1 MADADADTASDAGGD
16 ATDGSPTAPTG
27 GLVVPVEPTPTL
39 RATIAHVVE
48 TAVEGGFATI
58 HLVEIASWRNGDPD
72 AEDRAN
78 EAVRVLERAEAW
90 ANSDLDDTDG
100 ERPQVTVV
108 TEVIGADEYLF
119 GPDDYVDALA
129 AYAETHDAD
138 TVILDPEYT
147 PVGNTTLLQPLEF
160 ALSNTDLRV
169 ETAPV
174 TRPTRRER
182 LRSEATGKRFVAM
195 FGVSLAFYF
204 VLGDPL
210 YWFDWVTGVA
220 TAAIV
225 SITLSRVSF
234 DAEPAFPRTPLRV
247 LRGLLYVPVLL
258 FEIIKANLE
267 VARVILDPRLPIE
280 PSMNRMR
287 VIVGSGLPLMTLAN
301 SITLTPGTLT
311 VRARDS
317 DLYVHS
323 LIPAA
328 RDGLFDGSLERWTR
342 FIYYGR
348 SAARLPSPRERDD
361 CAILQGP
368 DATEELPIAATD
380 GGATGRARDA
390 RQDGEAAD
398 VTDAAV
404 ATVATDATDVSDTA
418 ERRDGRG
425 DRREPTE
432 GADE

>member
-1 MADADADTASDAGGD
+1 VADTDAGGD
-16 ATDGSPTAPTG
+16 GDAGDATGGESADTDPGDDAEHESPSAPTG

-39 RATIAHVVE
+39 RATIAHAVE
-48 TAVEGGFATI
+48 TAVDEGFATI
-58 HLVEIASWRNGDPD
+58 HLVEIASWRDGDPGV
-72 AEDRAN
+72 EDRAASA
-78 EAVRVLERAEAW
+78 ERVLERAEAW
-90 ANSDLDDTDG
+90 ANSDLDDFDG
-100 ERPQVTVV
+100 ERPSVSVA
-108 TEVIGADEYLF
+108 TELIGADEYLF
-119 GPDDYVDALA
+119 GPDDYVRVLA
-129 AYAETHDAD
+129 AYAEEHGADA
-138 TVILDPEYT
+138 VLLDPEYT

-160 ALSNTDLRV
+160 ALSNTSLIV

-195 FGVSLAFYF
+195 FGFSLAFYL

-210 YWFDWVTGVA
+210 YWFDWVTGLA

-225 SITLSRVSF
+225 SITLSRVSI
-234 DAEPAFPRTPLRV
+234 DVEPAIPRTPMRI
-247 LRGLLYVPVLL
+247 LRGVIYVPVLL
-258 FEIIKANLE
+258 FEIVKANVD

-280 PSMNRMR
+280 PTMNRMQ

-323 LIPAA
+323 LIPSA

-342 FIYYGR
+342 FVYYGR
-348 SAARLPSPRERDD
+348 ASARLPTPRERDD

-368 DATEELPIAATD
+368 DATEELPIAAAD
-380 GGATGRARDA
+380 GGESPTEAES
-390 RQDGEAAD
+390 DGPAGEQNRENTED
-398 VTDAAV
+398 HEGPEVTD
-404 ATVATDATDVSDTA
+404 
-418 ERRDGRG
+418 E
-425 DRREPTE
+425 
-432 GADE
+432 

>member
-1 MADADADTASDAGGD
+1 VADTDAGGD
-16 ATDGSPTAPTG
+16 GDAGDATGGESADTDPGDDAEHESPSAPTG

-39 RATIAHVVE
+39 RATIAHAVE
-48 TAVEGGFATI
+48 TAVDEGFATI
-58 HLVEIASWRNGDPD
+58 HLVEIASWRDGDPGV
-72 AEDRAN
+72 EDRAASA
-78 EAVRVLERAEAW
+78 ERVLERAEAW
-90 ANSDLDDTDG
+90 ANSDLDDFDG
-100 ERPQVTVV
+100 ERPSVSVA
-108 TEVIGADEYLF
+108 TELIGADEYLF
-119 GPDDYVDALA
+119 GPDDYVRVLA
-129 AYAETHDAD
+129 AYAEEHGADA
-138 TVILDPEYT
+138 VLLDPEYT

-160 ALSNTDLRV
+160 ALSNTSLIV

-195 FGVSLAFYF
+195 FGFSLAFYL

-210 YWFDWVTGVA
+210 YWFDWVTGLA

-225 SITLSRVSF
+225 SITLSRVSI
-234 DAEPAFPRTPLRV
+234 DVEPAIPRTPMRI
-247 LRGLLYVPVLL
+247 LRGVIYVPVLL
-258 FEIIKANLE
+258 FEIVKANVD

-280 PSMNRMR
+280 PTMNRMQ

-323 LIPAA
+323 LIPSA

-342 FIYYGR
+342 FVYYGR
-348 SAARLPSPRERDD
+348 ASARLPTPRERDD

-368 DATEELPIAATD
+368 DATEELPIAAAD
-380 GGATGRARDA
+380 GGESPTEAES
-390 RQDGEAAD
+390 DGSAGEQNHESHED
-398 VTDAAV
+398 HEGPEVTD
-404 ATVATDATDVSDTA
+404 
-418 ERRDGRG
+418 E
-425 DRREPTE
+425 
-432 GADE
+432 